1 MKLKIDSFDK
11 IEGIVKAPPS
21 KSYSHRAVILA
32 TLASG
37 TSRIYDILLSDDVL
51 STISA
56 CEALGAII
64 NKKDNYLE
72 IVGTGGNL
80 HNKNDNPIDL
90 GNSGTTLRIMTSIA
104 SLSNNEVTFTGD
116 DSLKT
121 RPMAPLIKALKPL
134 GVNILSNNT
143 KVPLTIKPGF
153 YGGETA
159 ILGNVSSQFISSML
173 IAAPLSKKGLSL
185 QVYPE
190 FVSKPYVDMTI
201 DIMNHFGVNVLE
213 TDYIK
218 HNDCNKVN
226 KSCLGAKFQINPQ
239 KYLSCD
245 YIVEGDYSSASY
257 LLAACAI
264 CGGKITIQNLFKD
277 SKQGDKLILDILEEM
292 GCNIIRNND
301 SVTISSDGDLK
312 AIEINL
318 ANAPDLILTVA
329 ILASQAN
336 GKSTIYGVKHARSKE
351 TDRISCTCS
360 ELKKLNCNVEELDD
374 GLIIEG
380 NTLSDGVVDS
390 NNDHRIAMAF
400 SLLGLKKNVEVT
412 NGECFT
418 ISFPEYIETL
428 SKIGVNLVI
437 K

>member
-11 IEGIVKAPPS
+11 IEGIVKAHPS
-21 KSYSHRAVILA
+21 KCYSHRAVILA

-51 STISA
+51 STISV

-226 KSCLGAKFQINPQ
+226 KSCLGA
-239 KYLSCD
+239 
-245 YIVEGDYSSASY
+245 
-257 LLAACAI
+257 
-264 CGGKITIQNLFKD
+264 
-277 SKQGDKLILDILEEM
+277 
-292 GCNIIRNND
+292 
-301 SVTISSDGDLK
+301 
-312 AIEINL
+312 
-318 ANAPDLILTVA
+318 
-329 ILASQAN
+329 
-336 GKSTIYGVKHARSKE
+336 
-351 TDRISCTCS
+351 
-360 ELKKLNCNVEELDD
+360 
-374 GLIIEG
+374 
-380 NTLSDGVVDS
+380 
-390 NNDHRIAMAF
+390 
-400 SLLGLKKNVEVT
+400 
-412 NGECFT
+412 
-418 ISFPEYIETL
+418 
-428 SKIGVNLVI
+428 
-437 K
+437 